1 MSLAHHE
8 VMGLLGIGDLHPGGA
23 AATRLL
29 LDELARAAP
38 RRILELGAGIGLTT
52 DQMLRRG
59 WQVVSVEPSPVLRKI
74 LSQRLPAQRV
84 VASLNEID
92 DIAVGDVAAA
102 AEASEAAEAAEASE
116 ASGDRFDAV
125 IGEGVLY
132 ALDLPSVLRELGRL
146 LRPEGR
152 LAFADVVLAEDADPD
167 LVASVH
173 ARTKAIFG
181 FPMVPR
187 EVLTRK
193 RWETFLHDAGFDPVF
208 SQRVPLVDPGPGER
222 RSWAAKAR
230 AAARHPWLLPQLLRF
245 RRYGRRAWLPPGSLE
260 GWAAVWARNR
270 ASPLSPDRRG
280 R

>member
-29 LDELARAAP
+29 LEELERAAP
-38 RRILELGAGIGLTT
+38 RRVLELGAGIGLTT
-52 DQMLRRG
+52 GQMLRRG
-59 WQVVSVEPSPVLRKI
+59 WQVIAVEPSPVLRKV
-74 LSQRLPAQRV
+74 LSRRLSAGRL
-84 VASLNEID
+84 VASLDEID
-92 DIAVGDVAAA
+92 VADVADGADVA
-102 AEASEAAEAAEASE
+102 
-116 ASGDRFDAV
+116 DNRFDAV

-132 ALDLPSVLRELGRL
+132 ALDLPSVLRRVGRL

-152 LAFADVVLAEDADPD
+152 LAFADVVLAEGADPD

-173 ARTKAIFG
+173 ARTQAIFG

-193 RWETFLHDAGFDPVF
+193 KWEGLLHDAGFDPVF
-208 SQRVPLVDPGPGER
+208 SRRVPLVDPGPDGR
-222 RSWAAKAR
+222 RSWTAKAL

-245 RRYGRRAWLPPGSLE
+245 RRYGRRAWLPPGILE
-260 GWAAVWARNR
+260 GWAAVWTRNR
-270 ASPLSPDRRG
+270 G
-280 R
+280 